1 MVNLL
6 RIKWSKVC
14 QWRMCPLVKYE
25 SEIVSMRV
33 NVSCFIWFGMIYEH
47 GPFIRKRTMNW

>member
-6 RIKWSKVC
+6 RVKWSKVC
-14 QWRMCPLVKYE
+14 QWRMCSLVKYE

-33 NVSCFIWFGMIYEH
+33 NVSFFLHIL
-47 GPFIRKRTMNW
+47 